1 MDWLYLQTRMS
12 VDPDLAPRTR
22 RLLALEALLDGR
34 QYDVLPFPFACER
47 SGAGEY
53 VPLSERRP
61 SVRTG
66 LCRVVVED
74 SVSLLF
80 SEGHFPT
87 FQAVDDA
94 TRTVLPALVRELRLN
109 ETMLEA
115 ATRGSVGS
123 VAILFRVVD
132 DRPFFDVLSS
142 AFLWPEWAEHDRRQ
156 LRRVTER
163 YKVEG
168 RDLAARGY
176 DTDPG
181 RRYWFTRSWD
191 AETETWFQPQPVD
204 DVAGV
209 PLPDPVR
216 SVHHALGFVP
226 IIWIRN
232 LPGGPVDAID
242 GACTFS
248 PAIDTVIETDYL
260 LSQAGRGLKYGSD
273 PTLVLKDGG
282 HGDVAPRIGGAST
295 ALILPPEGDAKLL
308 EINGNAAS
316 AVLAH
321 VKELRAIALEAMHG
335 NRAHGD
341 RLGAPQSGRAME
353 LMSQGLVWLADR
365 LRISYGEGALL
376 ALVRMVCRASASSPN
391 GLLIGGAYHANLSPD
406 GLGLRWPDWFSP
418 SFADRQA
425 QANTLATLVGAGIL
439 SRETATAIVSAIYD
453 VDDTEA
459 ERRRIED
466 EPSAMSHKQDQ
477 NEHDRN

>member
-22 RLLALEALLDGR
+22 RLLALEALLEGR

-47 SGAGEY
+47 NGAGEY

-87 FQAVDDA
+87 FQTNDDA
-94 TRTVLPALVRELRLN
+94 TRSVLPTLVKELRLN
-109 ETMLEA
+109 ETMLDA
-115 ATRGSVGS
+115 ATRGSIGS

-142 AFLWPEWAEHDRRQ
+142 AFLWPEWNEHDRRQ
-156 LRRVTER
+156 LKRVTER

-176 DTDPG
+176 DIDPT

-191 AETETWFQPQPVD
+191 AESETWFKPIPVD
-204 DVAGV
+204 DAA
-209 PLPDPVR
+209 LAPDPDPIR
-216 SVHHALGFVP
+216 SVYHGLGFVP

-232 LPGGPVDAID
+232 LPGGSTDTID
-242 GACTFS
+242 GACTFA

-282 HGDVAPRIGGAST
+282 HGDLAPRIGGAST
-295 ALILPPEGDAKLL
+295 ALVLPPEGDAKLL

-365 LRISYGEGALL
+365 LRIAYGEGALL
-376 ALVRMVCRASASSPN
+376 ALVRMVCRASTSSPN
-391 GLLIGGAYHANLSPD
+391 GLLIGETYHTRLSAD
-406 GLGLRWPDWFSP
+406 GLGLR
-418 SFADRQA
+418 
-425 QANTLATLVGAGIL
+425 
-439 SRETATAIVSAIYD
+439 
-453 VDDTEA
+453 
-459 ERRRIED
+459 
-466 EPSAMSHKQDQ
+466 
-477 NEHDRN
+477 